1 MRVTSHA
8 NLSHFVA
15 LLKSQHLTLKTCQ
28 KVNREAKKG
37 SLKESPIW

>member
-8 NLSHFVA
+8 NISHFVA
-15 LLKSQHLTLKTCQ
+15 LRKNQHLTLKTCL

-37 SLKESPIW
+37 SLIESPIW